1 VSTVAYY
8 PAGAV
13 HMRNL
18 DLLAG
23 ALPGCDFRVLYR
35 SSLPW
40 VEPGKVAEYGYP
52 YVLDDDD
59 RPPADLLNDASALVI
74 SIAALEPMVCDL
86 IEAAYE
92 RDVPVIAIEEVV
104 QIALNQ
110 GAITHYLM
118 PVDRLALASDYERDR
133 MAGLG
138 VAEHK
143 MAVTGWP
150 FYSGLTSPP
159 SLDSRIKARAKL
171 GLAPNSRIAALC
183 LSRLNEAEDLSA
195 LESPQARA
203 EILDTVR
210 EGVPDSYE
218 VVVKLH
224 PAENSQ
230 ASRREIAARLPGAT
244 VVAGG
249 VSIGDVLD
257 AADVCLTRGNS
268 QVALEALLRDMPV
281 HIIPC
286 GIPTLF
292 DDAGDALIVRTGDE
306 LRSALTG
313 LDNGR
318 RPDAGPVMQR
328 HLPFSPAEALARTAS
343 IIEETVSGE
352 SPQRTDRD
360 WLELAAYR
368 GFLGEPERALAII
381 GRRWPQARPPI
392 VSALARLLSGK
403 ASAGDIES
411 LVADA
416 DLGTA
421 YIKPVIIGLWIDQ
434 LDRRGPDPD
443 PNPNPNP
450 DPDPDQRNLD
460 VIEKAGD
467 FPPNFNRH
475 DFVGRAAKLGRLYLR
490 AGRLDEAEAIVAQLA
505 GQFGTREDV
514 RSLAGKL
521 DLRRGRVTRRSISHI
536 GRWAG
541 QGLRRRIRT
550 GSRPRQDEARRGRAR
565 R

>member
-1 VSTVAYY
+1 VTTVVYY

-35 SSLPW
+35 TSLAW
-40 VEPGKVAEYGYP
+40 FDANKAADYGYP

-59 RPPADLLNDASALVI
+59 GPPVDLLEGAGALVL
-74 SIAALEPMVCDL
+74 SIAAVEPMVCDL
-86 IEAAYE
+86 IEAAFE

-110 GAITHYLM
+110 GAINHYLM
-118 PVDRLALASDYERDR
+118 PVDRLALASDYECDH
-133 MAGLG
+133 MAKLG

-150 FYSGLTSPP
+150 FYSGLNSAPSPN
-159 SLDSRIKARAKL
+159 SRNAGSRNKAREML
-171 GLAPNSRIAALC
+171 GLAPDSRVAALC

-210 EGVPDSYE
+210 EGIPNSYE
-218 VVVKLH
+218 LVVKLH

-230 ASRREIAARLPGAT
+230 ASRREIEARLPGAT

-249 VSIGDVLD
+249 VGIGDVLD

-281 HIIPC
+281 FAIPC

-292 DDAGDALIVRTGDE
+292 DDDGEALIVRTGDE
-306 LRSALTG
+306 LRSALTE

-318 RPDAGPVMQR
+318 RPDAGPVTRR
-328 HLPFSPAEALARTAS
+328 HLPISPDEALASTAT
-343 IIEETVSGE
+343 IIQEAVSSE
-352 SPQRTDRD
+352 PPQRTDRD
-360 WLELAAYR
+360 WLELALYR
-368 GFLGEPERALAII
+368 GFLGEPERALANIE
-381 GRRWPQARPPI
+381 RRWPQDRPPV
-392 VSALARLLSGK
+392 VSALARLLNGD
-403 ASAGDIES
+403 ASVGDIEL
-411 LVADA
+411 LVADLNA
-416 DLGTA
+416 T
-421 YIKPVIIGLWIDQ
+421 YIRPVIIGLWIDQ
-434 LDRRGPDPD
+434 LDGRDTDPEQGD
-443 PNPNPNP
+443 
-450 DPDPDQRNLD
+450 LD
-460 VIEKAGD
+460 VIEMAGH
-467 FPPNFNRH
+467 FPPQFNRH
-475 DFVGRAAKLGRLYLR
+475 DFVGRAAKLGRVFLR
-490 AGRLDEAEAIVAQLA
+490 AGQLDEAEAIVTDLA
-505 GQFGTREDV
+505 GQFDARQDV

-521 DLRRGRVTRRSISHI
+521 DLLRGRVTRRSISHI
-536 GRWAG
+536 GQWAG
-541 QGLRRRIRT
+541 EGLRRRIRT
-550 GSRPRQDEARRGRAR
+550 GSRQR
-565 R
+565 